1 MRLGDLLGAL
11 SEREFRLLFLA
22 RAFSLFGSAIAP
34 IALAFAVLDLTGSPS
49 DLGLVLAART
59 LPQMLFLLV
68 GGIWADRLPRYR
80 VMLASD
86 VASAAAQ
93 VAVGIL
99 LVTGNAEIW
108 QLMALQAVSGT
119 ALAFFLP
126 ASAGLVPQTV
136 SAPRLQQ
143 ANALLRLAINGS
155 TVGGAAAG
163 GVLVAVVGSGWALTF
178 DGATFLVSA
187 GFLSMIRLSAADRL
201 PRRNF
206 LEELG
211 EGWREFRS
219 RTWLWSMVFQV
230 SFVNASYIG
239 AFFVLGPVVADR
251 SLGGPA
257 AWGGIVT
264 ANAVGFVLGGLVAL
278 RFKPRRPLLSGT
290 LLIFLMALPLVS
302 LALGLPLVVVAAS
315 ALVAG
320 VAMEIFGVLWDT
332 TVQQQVPAEK
342 LSRVSSYD
350 QLGSFGFIPIGY
362 SVVGLVSATLGVS
375 ETLWAAAAVVLIATA
390 AVLPVRDVR
399 HIRRKDLEPEPS
411 LVAT

>member
-1 MRLGDLLGAL
+1 VRLGDLLGAL

>member
-86 VASAAAQ
+86 VVSAAAQ

-264 ANAVGFVLGGLVAL
+264 ANAAGFVLGGLVAL

-399 HIRRKDLEPEPS
+399 HLRRKDLEPEPS